1 MPVWPRQWAWPRGRF
16 GRIDV
21 FSSLEQSNI
30 GLGHGEAVDE
40 RGSIQLNNSVI
51 RNFILALAGLIA
63 ISTGSASAQIV
74 ALGHSAVRGHV
85 AENEMWPAVL
95 ESMLRAKGSQLHVI
109 NAGVNGETTGE
120 LLARVDSA
128 VPSGTRIVILAING
142 FNDAHR
148 LKEGS
153 VNAAANIA
161 AIKGKLRAK
170 GVRIVDAMGLIISV
184 LKQPGMVLPDRIH
197 LNAEGCRKVAAAL
210 AGMVR

>member
-1 MPVWPRQWAWPRGRF
+1 MKGSKMRRR
-16 GRIDV
+16 
-21 FSSLEQSNI
+21 L
-30 GLGHGEAVDE
+30 LAVA
-40 RGSIQLNNSVI
+40 G
-51 RNFILALAGLIA
+51 ILVLL
-63 ISTGSASAQIV
+63 TGGASAQIV

-95 ESMLRAKGSQLHVI
+95 EGMLHARGSQAHVV

-128 VPSGTRIVILAING
+128 VPPGTRIVILAING

-148 LKEGS
+148 LREGS

-161 AIKGKLRAK
+161 AIKSKLRAK

-197 LNAEGCRKVAAAL
+197 LNAEGCRKVAAIL

>member
-1 MPVWPRQWAWPRGRF
+1 MNG
-16 GRIDV
+16 
-21 FSSLEQSNI
+21 SNMRR
-30 GLGHGEAVDE
+30 LLLAV
-40 RGSIQLNNSVI
+40 
-51 RNFILALAGLIA
+51 AGITVLLT
-63 ISTGSASAQIV
+63 SGASAQIV

-95 ESMLRAKGSQLHVI
+95 ESMLRARGSQVHVI

-128 VPSGTRIVILAING
+128 VPAGTRIVILAING

-148 LKEGS
+148 LREGA
-153 VNAAANIA
+153 VNAPANIA

-184 LKQPGMVLPDRIH
+184 LRQPGMVLPDRIH
-197 LNAEGCRKVAAAL
+197 LNAEGCRKVAAML

>member
-1 MPVWPRQWAWPRGRF
+1 MLHA
-16 GRIDV
+16 
-21 FSSLEQSNI
+21 
-30 GLGHGEAVDE
+30 
-40 RGSIQLNNSVI
+40 RGSQ
-51 RNFILALAGLIA
+51 A
-63 ISTGSASAQIV
+63 
-74 ALGHSAVRGHV
+74 HV
-85 AENEMWPAVL
+85 V
-95 ESMLRAKGSQLHVI
+95 

-128 VPSGTRIVILAING
+128 VPPGTRIVILAING

-148 LKEGS
+148 LREGS

-161 AIKGKLRAK
+161 AIKSKLRAK

-197 LNAEGCRKVAAAL
+197 LNAEGCRKVAAIL

>member
-1 MPVWPRQWAWPRGRF
+1 LNG
-16 GRIDV
+16 
-21 FSSLEQSNI
+21 SNMRR
-30 GLGHGEAVDE
+30 LLLAV
-40 RGSIQLNNSVI
+40 
-51 RNFILALAGLIA
+51 AA
-63 ISTGSASAQIV
+63 ITVLLTGGASAQIV

-95 ESMLRAKGSQLHVI
+95 ESMLRARGSQVHVI

-128 VPSGTRIVILAING
+128 VPAGTRIVILAING

-148 LKEGS
+148 LREGA

-161 AIKGKLRAK
+161 AIKSKLRAK

-184 LKQPGMVLPDRIH
+184 LRQPGMVLPDRIH
-197 LNAEGCRKVAAAL
+197 LNAEGCRKVAAML
-210 AGMVR
+210 SGMVR

>member
-1 MPVWPRQWAWPRGRF
+1 MRRLV
-16 GRIDV
+16 
-21 FSSLEQSNI
+21 L
-30 GLGHGEAVDE
+30 AV
-40 RGSIQLNNSVI
+40 
-51 RNFILALAGLIA
+51 AGIVVLFT
-63 ISTGSASAQIV
+63 SGASAQIV

-95 ESMLRAKGSQLHVI
+95 ENMLRARGSQVHVI

-128 VPSGTRIVILAING
+128 VPAGTRIVILAING

-148 LKEGS
+148 LREGA
-153 VNAAANIA
+153 VNAPANIA

-184 LKQPGMVLPDRIH
+184 LRQPGMVLPDRIH
-197 LNAEGCRKVAAAL
+197 LNAEGCRKVAAML
-210 AGMVR
+210 AGMVRS

>member
-1 MPVWPRQWAWPRGRF
+1 
-16 GRIDV
+16 
-21 FSSLEQSNI
+21 LN
-30 GLGHGEAVDE
+30 
-40 RGSIQLNNSVI
+40 GSII
-51 RNFILALAGLIA
+51 RRLLFALAGILIV
-63 ISTGSASAQIV
+63 STGGASAQIV

-95 ESMLRAKGSQLHVI
+95 ESMLRARGSQVHVI

-128 VPSGTRIVILAING
+128 VPAGTRIVILAING

-148 LKEGS
+148 LREGA

-161 AIKGKLRAK
+161 AIKSKLRAK

-184 LKQPGMVLPDRIH
+184 LRQPGMVLGDRIH
-197 LNAEGCRKVAAAL
+197 LNAEGCRKVAAML

>member
-1 MPVWPRQWAWPRGRF
+1 MRRR
-16 GRIDV
+16 
-21 FSSLEQSNI
+21 L
-30 GLGHGEAVDE
+30 LAV
-40 RGSIQLNNSVI
+40 
-51 RNFILALAGLIA
+51 AGMIVLL
-63 ISTGSASAQIV
+63 TGGASAQIV

-95 ESMLRAKGSQLHVI
+95 ESMLHARGSQVHVV

-128 VPSGTRIVILAING
+128 GPAGTRIVILAING

-161 AIKGKLRAK
+161 AIKSKLRAK

-197 LNAEGCRKVAAAL
+197 LNAEGCRKVAAIL

>member
-1 MPVWPRQWAWPRGRF
+1 MDG
-16 GRIDV
+16 
-21 FSSLEQSNI
+21 SNMRR
-30 GLGHGEAVDE
+30 LLLAV
-40 RGSIQLNNSVI
+40 
-51 RNFILALAGLIA
+51 AGIVVLF
-63 ISTGSASAQIV
+63 TDGASAQIV

-95 ESMLRAKGSQLHVI
+95 EGMLRARGSQVHVI

-128 VPSGTRIVILAING
+128 VPAGTRIVILAING

-148 LKEGS
+148 LKEGA
-153 VNAAANIA
+153 VDAAANIA

-184 LKQPGMVLPDRIH
+184 LRRPGMVLPDRIH
-197 LNAEGCRKVAAAL
+197 LNAEGCSKVAAIL
-210 AGMVR
+210 SGMVR